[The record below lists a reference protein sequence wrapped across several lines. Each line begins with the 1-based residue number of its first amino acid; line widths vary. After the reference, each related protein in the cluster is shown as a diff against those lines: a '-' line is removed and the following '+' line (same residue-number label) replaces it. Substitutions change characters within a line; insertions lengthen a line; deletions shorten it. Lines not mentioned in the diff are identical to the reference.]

1 MTNVDPTVKLID
13 LTDGENASAEAEPAP
28 ILLSAPDVGERERKA
43 LLDAFDSGWIAPV
56 GPQLDQFEEDLR
68 VYTNAE
74 ACVAVSSG
82 TAALHLALLIAG
94 VKPGN
99 EVVVQSAT
107 FAASAFAVVHAGAV
121 PVFCDSEASSWC
133 MDPDVL
139 ESFLEQRASID
150 ALPAAVMPVDLFG
163 STANYRELGRVCDR
177 FGVPLVRDAAEAL
190 GSRSDTGAVG
200 ELPYPSVLSFNGN
213 KIITT
218 SSGGALVGDAETVD
232 RARYLATQARQPA
245 LHYEHIDV
253 GYNYRMSNLL
263 AALGSAQLAGLEE
276 KIERRSKTA
285 AFYRAALPQLE
296 WCNYAHT
303 PRPNNWLTVGLLPP
317 GADPL
322 SICEELAA
330 KGIGAR
336 PAWKPMH
343 QQPVFAAN
351 EYISGDG
358 TADLLFERGICLASG
373 SSLSP
378 AEIDRVVTELRA
390 QLDPA
395 RTH

>member
-1 MTNVDPTVKLID
+1 MTNVDPDNELVD
-13 LTDGENASAEAEPAP
+13 LVDEVESPEP
-28 ILLSAPDVGERERKA
+28 ILLSAPDVGDRERAA
-43 LLDAFDSGWIAPV
+43 LLAAFDSGWIAPV
-56 GPQLDQFEEDLR
+56 GPALDQFEEDLTA
-68 VYTNAE
+68 YTNAQ

-94 VKPGN
+94 VTPGD

-133 MDPDVL
+133 MDPAVL
-139 ESFLEQRASID
+139 EAFLERRSASD
-150 ALPAAVMPVDLFG
+150 SLPAAVMPVDLFG

-177 FGVPLVRDAAEAL
+177 FEVALVRDAAEAL

-200 ELPYPSVLSFNGN
+200 ELPYPTVLSFNGN

-218 SSGGALVGDAETVD
+218 SSGGALLSDVETVD

-245 LHYEHIDV
+245 LHYEHVDV

-263 AALGSAQLAGLEE
+263 AALGSAQLAGLED

-285 AFYRAALPQLE
+285 AFYRAELPQLE
-296 WCNYAHT
+296 WCAYAHT
-303 PRPNNWLTVGLLPP
+303 PRPNNWLTVGLLPD
-317 GADPL
+317 GTDPL
-322 SICEELAA
+322 AICEHLGA

-343 QQPVFAAN
+343 QQPIFAGN
-351 EYISGDG
+351 EFVPGDG
-358 TADLLFERGICLASG
+358 TSDRLFESGICLPSG
-373 SSLSP
+373 SSLTVAG
-378 AEIDRVVTELRA
+378 AERVVAELRK
-390 QLDPA
+390 LL
-395 RTH
+395 